1 MRQTLSERMR
11 PQLLVTAQERIASP
25 ALWCKAGPQ
34 TFPRPK
40 IVTGARGAVV
50 CGSHQQASGHTKW
63 VLRVVEYKGGGEGGQ
78 GGLRVWEKV
87 IQCVDKNTFSFGVN
101 ESLFSTFLL
110 AMPLCTAGPQPTE
123 SFPTRTDGCRL
134 ATRDRGTQKRNITNR
149 KPASIFGCR
158 GVLCSICPVFLCP
171 LL

>member
-50 CGSHQQASGHTKW
+50 CGSHQQASGHTKS
-63 VLRVVEYKGGGEGGQ
+63 VLRVVESKGGGEGGQ
-78 GGLRVWEKV
+78 GGLRVGEKV
-87 IQCVDKNTFSFGVN
+87 IQCVNKNTFSFGVN
-101 ESLFSTFLL
+101 ESLFLTFLL
-110 AMPLCTAGPQPTE
+110 AAYRRSATDRVF
-123 SFPTRTDGCRL
+123 SDTDG
-134 ATRDRGTQKRNITNR
+134 
-149 KPASIFGCR
+149 
-158 GVLCSICPVFLCP
+158 
-171 LL
+171 